1 MTQSPNRLLNAMPPD
16 AFAALQPHLKT
27 VELPFATVVGEAGRE
42 IEHVY
47 FPHTGVVSL
56 VVEMRVGEMIETAM
70 VGRDGVVNA
79 AAALDGKISLNKAI
93 VQVAGSAALLSPD
106 VLRKFAAAN
115 DAFRALLIRHEQVVL
130 AQAQQSA
137 GCNASHLVEARMCR
151 WLLLMRDLAQS
162 DDLQLTQ
169 EFLAQ
174 MLGVRRTS
182 VSLVASTLQKAGLVR
197 YSRGNIRIVDVEK
210 MRAGACECYETV
222 KSHYDRLFGH

>member
-1 MTQSPNRLLNAMPPD
+1 
-16 AFAALQPHLKT
+16 LQPHLKT
-27 VELPFATVVGEAGRE
+27 VELPFATVVGESGRE